1 MAPKVDIKVINA
13 VILSIQRVEIQQLIP
28 KTGLQ
33 YLRNQN
39 YKIITKA
46 KIQKALP
53 KIDIL
58 YLKKVI
64 HRSILKTKIQK
75 ALPRIPIKC
84 IKKTIESTH
93 KIEAKPLCPKPGI
106 EYIKKASKSD
116 QKMMKI
122 KFLLKAM
129 ENNQKKNFQ
138 NYFYN
143 MRQNIDHIQ
152 MIRKSYSKSINSLI
166 KTIENYKKKNF
177 KALLQ
182 SIETI
187 QKTRESYS
195 KILKNLIKTIETI
208 QKKNTKESFKKLRT
222 ITESIQKVEIQP
234 LFPKIELECLE
245 RPKEF
250 SISITNFDSSEEKFD
265 EEESNPFQ
273 ASKDFS
279 DNSEYK
285 RRISDK
291 ILAQL
296 AYAIN
301 SRREYCF
308 YKWKL
313 ILSNQTENEIDY
325 LSVKAIDSSE
335 LQYVQSAVEEETKEL
350 VENNELLMTIR
361 ESNEK
366 PMSLINLF
374 KFLEELMD
382 KKYEADI
389 KDLKDLRNPRTM
401 TEFIQEHLGRVF
413 GISKL
418 ANRQLAQII
427 PALKELY
434 LAKDP
439 YGSIY
444 CKLFQIYDSDPIPF
458 NFAIFITK
466 ARYLFQNCINKYE
479 KFVSS
484 NIKDKK
490 KSRGRDLIEDSKS
503 GGYAFTLDVIDL
515 VFNMFESNKQLG
527 ILLIQMIRPDAI
539 SLEDYVVFLICQ
551 RIVRLNK
558 TIEVVF
564 NTIDTDGSGTIE
576 KKELFIFAKNS
587 IDLWVSDKDLEY
599 CFTKLK
605 LAENTDITKEM
616 FMQKFNMKIYL
627 EVTKNKS
634 YIVSKSKFLTS
645 ILELYKIFQKIQISD
660 LSAMLHSYPE
670 KLTKAQFSTLF
681 CALNPDLLQKMNK
694 YYLDAADNE
703 GNVPHQ
709 NIFKLVLRYGLGKYR
724 KSPFAIPELYL
735 NLEEKKGK
743 NNLDDS
749 IMKVKATEF
758 SFAEAIRN
766 KKLNLDESLNKARN
780 SESVSRETPRN
791 KKNNSIDS
799 SIRPR
804 NSEMP
809 ESRIKKPTFEDFIM
823 KAKANEYSAESRNR
837 AKTNE
842 SKN

>member
-13 VILSIQRVEIQQLIP
+13 VIISIQRVEIQQLIP

-250 SISITNFDSSEEKFD
+250 SISITNFDSSEE
-265 EEESNPFQ
+265 SNPFQ

-366 PMSLINLF
+366 PMSPINLF

-791 KKNNSIDS
+791 KKNNSIW
-799 SIRPR
+799 I
-804 NSEMP
+804 
-809 ESRIKKPTFEDFIM
+809 ILTK
-823 KAKANEYSAESRNR
+823 
-837 AKTNE
+837 
-842 SKN
+842 

>member
-13 VILSIQRVEIQQLIP
+13 VIISIQRVEIQQLIP

-250 SISITNFDSSEEKFD
+250 SISITNFDSS
-265 EEESNPFQ
+265 EESNPFQ

-743 NNLDDS
+743 NNLDDA

>member
-13 VILSIQRVEIQQLIP
+13 VIISIQRVEIQQLIP

-250 SISITNFDSSEEKFD
+250 SISITNFDSSEE
-265 EEESNPFQ
+265 SNPFQ

-366 PMSLINLF
+366 PMSPINLF

-743 NNLDDS
+743 NNLDDA

>member
-13 VILSIQRVEIQQLIP
+13 VIISIQRVEIQQLIP

-250 SISITNFDSSEEKFD
+250 SISITNFDSSEE
-265 EEESNPFQ
+265 SNPFQ

-366 PMSLINLF
+366 PMSPINLF